1 MEREEVKKRI
11 AERFGAK
18 VKIAERSPKRVYI
31 YAENEIWTDLAR
43 FLFNDLDARFDTGAA
58 VDDRD
63 GVEVMFFFPF
73 DREHYFVT
81 IKTFA
86 AKPNPTLDSIAAYI
100 PGAKWIEREMFEMY
114 EVNFRNHPDLR
125 PLLRADTRPA
135 DYYPAKREVK
145 DSHETVRE
153 RDDGESRVD
162 ETAGKAPK
170 GKNP

>member
-11 AERFGAK
+11 VEKFGSK
-18 VKIAERSPKRVYI
+18 VKIAERTPKRVFV

-43 FLFNDLDARFDTGAA
+43 FLFEDLGARYDTGAA
-58 VDDRD
+58 VDNRD
-63 GVEVMFFFPF
+63 GVEVLFFFPF
-73 DREHYFVT
+73 DKEHYFVT

-86 AKPNPTLDSIAAYI
+86 AKPNPTLNSIAAYI

-125 PLLRADTRPA
+125 PVLRADTRPA
-135 DYYPAKREVK
+135 DFFPAKRESK
-145 DSHETVRE
+145 DEHPTPRQ
-153 RDDGESRVD
+153 RDDGDWRAD
-162 ETAGKAPK
+162 EVAGRPPK

>member
-1 MEREEVKKRI
+1 MEREEVKRRI
-11 AERFGAK
+11 AEKFGAK
-18 VKIAERSPKRVYI
+18 VTIAERSPRRVYI

-43 FLFNDLDARFDTGAA
+43 FLFNDLGARYDTGAA
-58 VDDRD
+58 VDNRD

-86 AKPNPTLDSIAAYI
+86 AKPNPTLNSIAAYI

-114 EVNFRNHPDLR
+114 EVKFLNHPDLR
-125 PLLRADTRPA
+125 PA
-135 DYYPAKREVK
+135 DYYAAKREVK
-145 DSHETVRE
+145 DEHETVRQ
-153 RDDGESRVD
+153 RDDGEARADDV
-162 ETAGKAPK
+162 AGRPPK